1 MSKMISLA
9 SRLLF
14 LGSVLMALLAVLEKI
29 ANMMGYTLLHQAM
42 PPSRLLE
49 LTIVA
54 LLFVIAL
61 QLRELKAGMEGK
73 NS

>member
-1 MSKMISLA
+1 MSSLISLA
-9 SRLLF
+9 SRILF
-14 LGSVLMALLAVLEKI
+14 LGAVLLGLAAVCEKL
-29 ANMMGYTLLHQAM
+29 ANMNGYTILQQTM

-61 QLRELKAGMEGK
+61 QLRELKAAR
-73 NS
+73 

>member
-1 MSKMISLA
+1 MSSLISLA

-14 LGSVLMALLAVLEKI
+14 LGSVLLALLAVCEKI
-29 ANMMGYTLLHQAM
+29 SNMRGYTLVHQAM
-42 PPSRLLE
+42 TPSRLLE

-61 QLRELKAGMEGK
+61 QLRELKAAR
-73 NS
+73 